1 MYAQCI
7 MHTCRLSALSL
18 KSVVLCMWAQYTH
31 IGLAHDDFL
40 KNMMVQHS
48 EVVLKRRTF
57 FHWGSHTRAGD
68 KIHFGRFPSFMF
80 SIFFVLLIL
89 GLSWS

>member
-1 MYAQCI
+1 

-31 IGLAHDDFL
+31 IDLAHDDFL

-48 EVVLKRRTF
+48 EVVLKRRNE
-57 FHWGSHTRAGD
+57 
-68 KIHFGRFPSFMF
+68 KIGYHIREGKTHKHES
-80 SIFFVLLIL
+80 
-89 GLSWS
+89 